1 MFPKHRRFPA
11 GACVLLLTVLGS
23 GCGTRVT
30 RPTDAASSPLAPGSP
45 GASSGP
51 AVGHGLDPGA
61 VVGEGIPEA
70 ASGSAESPASVAPAA
85 GTGATRPART
95 TTGAGAVSPSASD
108 PSEKLVPERRQGTPT
123 AGQPGTPVTTT
134 SIPNLGAGTGAGTVA
149 PQRSVVR
156 IGNVGTYSGPAGG
169 LLANFLH
176 GVQLWVKL
184 VNARGGINGHPVALS
199 VADDGADPAR
209 HRAAVQDLVE
219 NRHVLAF
226 VGNIAPFSGQS
237 AVQYLEAKRI
247 PVVGMSTGES
257 WAYTTPMYFPQAT
270 SGPALTTSLY
280 GSFAQQMLAQG
291 KQKLGV
297 MACTEAQLCRD
308 FYDQAE
314 KESSPRGIQVV
325 YKARVSLAQPDFT
338 AECLSAQRA
347 GVQVLFLA
355 ADGNSQ
361 HRVAASCARQGFRP
375 IFATGAQGI
384 FDDFKDDPNLSDS
397 FISNSVTFPVFQ
409 DNTPATTEF
418 QATLKRYGAGSQEAG
433 VSIGWV
439 AGKLFERAA
448 LNMGEPPTTDAILKG
463 LWAIKND
470 DLGGLTQ
477 PLTFNENQ
485 KAVPVSCWWNVTI
498 VKNQWASPDNYRR
511 TCE

>member
-1 MFPKHRRFPA
+1 MSAR
-11 GACVLLLTVLGS
+11 
-23 GCGTRVT
+23 TRV
-30 RPTDAASSPLAPGSP
+30 LP
-45 GASSGP
+45 GA
-51 AVGHGLDPGA
+51 
-61 VVGEGIPEA
+61 
-70 ASGSAESPASVAPAA
+70 
-85 GTGATRPART
+85 
-95 TTGAGAVSPSASD
+95 
-108 PSEKLVPERRQGTPT
+108 
-123 AGQPGTPVTTT
+123 
-134 SIPNLGAGTGAGTVA
+134 
-149 PQRSVVR
+149 
-156 IGNVGTYSGPAGG
+156 

-199 VADDGADPAR
+199 VADDSADPAR

-226 VGNIAPFSGQS
+226 LGNIAPFSGES
-237 AVQYLEAKRI
+237 TVQYLEAKRI
-247 PVVGMSTGES
+247 PLVGMSTGES

-280 GSFAQQMLAQG
+280 GSFAQQMVAQG

-409 DNTPATTEF
+409 GDTPATREF
-418 QATLKRYGAGSQEAG
+418 QATLKRYGAGSTRSRRG
-433 VSIGWV
+433 D
-439 AGKLFERAA
+439 R
-448 LNMGEPPTTDAILKG
+448 
-463 LWAIKND
+463 
-470 DLGGLTQ
+470 LGGRQ
-477 PLTFNENQ
+477 
-485 KAVPVSCWWNVTI
+485 AVREGRPEHGGAADDRRHPQGSVGHQERRSRGPDAAVDVQREPEGRSRSCWWNVTI